1 MIYEKDMRVLTG
13 IVGALIFLISCG
25 PSQKSIFSKKSPHE
39 KYSDALNGVGLDKT
53 QLGLLW
59 VSAATKSLTQ
69 PLVVSLPYKETGYF
83 PAEEPRAAGYIFN
96 AKRGEKLIVTIN
108 KTPLNES
115 ILFTELW
122 KPAEE
127 RKKLQLLAIA
137 DTNTNVLDHEVNSDG
152 RYLLRIQPELL
163 RSVEYTLTITTA
175 PSLAFP
181 VRESDKSNVISLWGT
196 ARDAGGRK
204 HEGIDIG
211 AKFRTPVVAVAD
223 GYVTSVSENN
233 LGGKIIFLRPSGK
246 DYNLYYAHLD
256 SQIVLQGQDVKT
268 GEILGLI
275 GNTGNAKSTV
285 PHLHFGVYTSSGAID
300 PFPFINNKR
309 PLPRPVTAS
318 PKEINGYMSTRA
330 PSIIYDIPAA
340 TGRVLLRTGK
350 GNAMRILAATD
361 NWYKVLLPDNQEGF
375 IQATSLTSSIV
386 QKLTLTETKKILD
399 HPHPGA
405 ASKNTVAA
413 GTVLNVAGIFN
424 DYYLVSQKDYYGWV
438 EK

>member
-1 MIYEKDMRVLTG
+1 MRVLTG
-13 IVGALIFLISCG
+13 IITVLIFLISCG
-25 PSQKSIFSKKSPHE
+25 PSQKTIFSKKSPHE
-39 KYSDALNGVGLDKT
+39 KYTDALSGAGLDKT

-59 VSAATKSLTQ
+59 TTAATKSLTK
-69 PLVVSLPYKETGYF
+69 PVLVSLPYKETGYF
-83 PAEEPRAAGYIFN
+83 PAEEPRAAGYIFS
-96 AKRGEKLIVTIN
+96 ARRGEKLIVTIN
-108 KTPLNES
+108 KTPVNET
-115 ILFTELW
+115 ILFAELW

-127 RKKLQLLAIA
+127 QKKMQLLEIA
-137 DTNTNVLDHEVNSDG
+137 DTNTNVLDHEVKNDG

-196 ARDAGGRK
+196 DRDAGGRK

-246 DYNLYYAHLD
+246 NYNLYYAHLD
-256 SQIVLQGQDVKT
+256 SQIVRQGQDVKT

-275 GNTGNAKSTV
+275 GNTGNARTTV
-285 PHLHFGVYTSSGAID
+285 PHLHFGVYTTSGAID

-309 PLPRPVTAS
+309 PLPPPVVAS
-318 PKEINGYMSTRA
+318 RKEINSYMSTQS
-330 PSIIYDIPAA
+330 PSKIYDLPSVS
-340 TGRVLLRTGK
+340 GRMLLRTEK
-350 GNAMRILAATD
+350 GNVVRILAATD

-375 IQATSLTSSIV
+375 IQAASLTSSIV
-386 QKLTLTETKKILD
+386 QKLTLKETKRILD

-405 ASKNTVAA
+405 AAKNTVAA

-424 DYYLVSQKDYYGWV
+424 DYYLISHKDYYGWV

>member
-1 MIYEKDMRVLTG
+1 MIYEKDMRALTC
-13 IVGALIFLISCG
+13 IIGALIFLISCG

-39 KYSDALNGVGLDKT
+39 KYSDALSGAGLDKT

-59 VSAATKSLTQ
+59 IAEATKSLTQ
-69 PLVVSLPYKETGYF
+69 PVTVSLPYKETGYF
-83 PAEEPRAAGYIFN
+83 PAEEPRAAGYVFT

-108 KTPLNES
+108 KTPMKEA

-127 RKKLQLLAIA
+127 PKKLKLLATV
-137 DTNTNVLDHEVNSDG
+137 DTNTNVLDHEVNNDG
-152 RYLLRIQPELL
+152 QYLLRIQPELL
-163 RSVEYTLTITTA
+163 RSIEYTLTITTA

-196 ARDAGGRK
+196 DRDAGGRK

-233 LGGKIIFLRPSGK
+233 LGGKIIFLRPSGGN
-246 DYNLYYAHLD
+246 YNFYYAHLD
-256 SQIVLQGQDVKT
+256 SQIVRQGQDVKT

-275 GNTGNAKSTV
+275 GNTGNARTTV

-318 PKEINGYMSTRA
+318 RKEINSYMSTQS
-330 PSIIYDIPAA
+330 PSIVYDIPSVS
-340 TGRVLLRTGK
+340 GRTLVKTVK
-350 GNAMRILAATD
+350 GNAMRVLAATD
-361 NWYKVLLPDNQEGF
+361 NWYKVLLPDNQQGF
-375 IQATSLTSSIV
+375 IQATALTSNV
-386 QKLTLTETKKILD
+386 LQKLTLTKTKKILD
-399 HPHPGA
+399 QPQPGA
-405 ASKNTVAA
+405 AAKNTLAA
-413 GTVLNVAGIFN
+413 GTVINVTGIFN
-424 DYYLVSQKDYYGWV
+424 DYYLVSHKDSYGWV